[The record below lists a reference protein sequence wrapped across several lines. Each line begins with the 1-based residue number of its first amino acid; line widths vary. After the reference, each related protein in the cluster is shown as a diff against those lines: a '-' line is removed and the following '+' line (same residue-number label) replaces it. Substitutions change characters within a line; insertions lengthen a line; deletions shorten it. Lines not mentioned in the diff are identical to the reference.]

1 MELNLYEE
9 FILLSLDKVKGKFL
23 IDSLSVNYGLAGAI
37 LLQLSQNENIV
48 IDNKKIKL
56 KDKKRTGDRILD
68 TYIELI
74 KNSKKL
80 HNAKYWVNKI
90 GSKAGTSK
98 NDILAQ
104 ICDKKLIK
112 VQKNKFLW
120 IFSYTNYPI
129 INSEPVDEIIVRLK
143 DIVLNYQKPDLNS
156 VLLLSLM
163 NSCKLTRILFIDKKD
178 HKIANKRIKELTKD
192 IEIGE
197 AVSQTIK
204 EIQVA
209 VLVASTSVFIAAG
222 ATNT

>member
-1 MELNLYEE
+1 MELNLCEE

-23 IDSLSVNYGLAGAI
+23 IDSLSLNYGLAGAI
-37 LLQLSQNENIV
+37 LLQLSQNKKIV
-48 IDNKKIKL
+48 IENKKIIL
-56 KDKKRTGDRILD
+56 KDKNLLRDKILD
-68 TYIELI
+68 SSIELI
-74 KNSKKL
+74 NSKKP

-90 GSKAGTSK
+90 GSKAGAIR
-98 NDILAQ
+98 NDILVQ
-104 ICDKKLIK
+104 LCDKKLIK

-129 INSEPVDEIIVRLK
+129 INSEPVDEIILRLK

-204 EIQVA
+204 EIQAA

>member
-23 IDSLSVNYGLAGAI
+23 IDALSVNYGLAGAI
-37 LLQLSQNENIV
+37 LLQLSQNENII

-56 KDKKRTGDRILD
+56 KNKKQTGDKILNNTLD
-68 TYIELI
+68 LI
-74 KNSKKL
+74 LKSKKYR
-80 HNAKYWVNKI
+80 NAKYWVNKI
-90 GSKAGTSK
+90 GSKAGSTR
-98 NDILAQ
+98 NDILVQ
-104 ICDKKLIK
+104 LCDKKLIK

-120 IFSYTNYPI
+120 IFRYTNYPI
-129 INSEPVDEIIVRLK
+129 INSDQVDEIIVRLK
-143 DIVLNYQKPDLNS
+143 DIVLNYQKPDINS

-204 EIQVA
+204 EIQTA
-209 VLVASTSVFIAAG
+209 VLVASTSVFLAAG
-222 ATNT
+222 ASNT